1 MTRGASTLRIL
12 SAGAAKGVVQ
22 ALAGPFEAASGTR
35 IDATFDSAGAI
46 RNAATGGSGYD
57 LVILPAGMLDT
68 LAAQADID
76 AESINALGRVL
87 TGIAVA
93 AGDPLPDVHDAGALK
108 AALAAA
114 GALYCPD
121 TVRSTAGI
129 HFAGV
134 LRKLGIHDD
143 LAARFHTV
151 PNGATAM
158 RELALSSAP
167 DLVGCTQITE
177 INYTDGVDLVGAL
190 PGEFELSTVYTAAV
204 GAKATL
210 PALAGRFIAMLA
222 GAEHAALRRAGG
234 FEAVGASVRQ
244 PPR

>member
-1 MTRGASTLRIL
+1 VTPRASTLRIL

-22 ALAGPFEAASGTR
+22 ALAGPFQAASGTR

-46 RNAATGGSGYD
+46 RNAARGGDYD

-76 AESINALGRVL
+76 PESINALGRVL

-114 GALYCPD
+114 AALYCPD

-129 HFAGV
+129 HFSGV
-134 LRKLGIHDD
+134 LRTLGLHEQSQAKLR
-143 LAARFHTV
+143 AYA
-151 PNGATAM
+151 NGAQAM
-158 RELALSSAP
+158 AALAQAGAQGAI
-167 DLVGCTQITE
+167 GCTQVTE
-177 INYTDGVDLVGAL
+177 IAYTPGVTLVAPL
-190 PGEFELSTVYTAAV
+190 PAPFELATVYGVAVASGTKAPAQARAFAARLT
-204 GAKATL
+204 GAAS
-210 PALAGRFIAMLA
+210 
-222 GAEHAALRRAGG
+222 EALRRAGG
-234 FEAVGASVRQ
+234 FST
-244 PPR
+244 